1 VGVVALGIGDVLV
14 EPGGLAY
21 RFSQVFGEV
30 ADVAAGFLGAAEDA
44 FDVHLL
50 SKLDDVGGFG

>member
-14 EPGGLAY
+14 EPGSLVY

-30 ADVAAGFLGAAEDA
+30 ADVAAGFFGAAQDS

-50 SKLDDVGGFG
+50 SESDDVGGFG